1 MNTSKHITFGVG
13 LYLLLSSLGSPMVYS
28 QDSKT
33 DETQSIAE
41 TRSYIFKVQSVSP
54 RRGGMI
60 QQSPG
65 YDVIVRT
72 DTVISNL
79 PYIGRA
85 YQASYGSSDAGIK
98 FISTKFEYSMEEKK
112 NKLYVKIKP
121 KDARSVA
128 QMIFTIYDN
137 GTASLSVIS
146 NDRET
151 ISYNGYVEKRN
162 TK

>member
-1 MNTSKHITFGVG
+1 
-13 LYLLLSSLGSPMVYS
+13 MV
-28 QDSKT
+28 
-33 DETQSIAE
+33 E
-41 TRSYIFKVQSVSP
+41 TRNYVFRVQSVSP
-54 RRGGMI
+54 RRGGII
-60 QQSPG
+60 QETPG

-85 YQASYGSSDAGIK
+85 YPASYGSSDAGIK
-98 FISTKFEYSMEEKK
+98 FTSTKFEYSMEEKK
-112 NKLYVKIKP
+112 NKLHVKIKP